1 MTKKKVTKNK
11 GAGDRA
17 ISKNMKQFIEELKVE
32 AGKIGMKS
40 YFDENNH
47 SLQTW
52 PSMEDNRAPIQIVI
66 SNNLNY
72 ISIYTT
78 NVNFKSL
85 NPYILDFIDILC
97 SEHGYVVS
105 SSGIHSGASEYGLAL
120 GSIWSILEREK

>member
-1 MTKKKVTKNK
+1 MTKKKATEGQNIK
-11 GAGDRA
+11 DRV

-32 AGKIGMKS
+32 VEKIGMKS

-52 PSMEDNRAPIQIVI
+52 PSMEDDRAPIQIVI
-66 SNNLNY
+66 SKNLAY

-85 NPYILDFIDILC
+85 NPYILDIIDTLC
-97 SEHGYVVS
+97 NEYGYAVS

-120 GSIWSILEREK
+120 GSIWAILEKEK